1 VAVVTAPF
9 ERTVRVVAQVN
20 GLPDYPVAV
29 IAHPIANDS
38 DEALRKKAEIAV
50 QQIVPLLTERRP

>member
-1 VAVVTAPF
+1 MAVVTAPF

>member
-1 VAVVTAPF
+1 VAVVTDPF
-9 ERTVRVVAQVN
+9 ERSVRVVARVN

-38 DEALRKKAEIAV
+38 DEALRQKAETAV
-50 QQIVPLLTERRP
+50 RQIVPLLTERKS